1 MGSTGRMSMMGRMA
15 MLAGIAGA
23 LGVLGSPASAA
34 PDSPPVSI
42 IGGIQTTTAQYPS
55 VVGLVIGGS
64 NLCTGTLITPEW
76 VLTAAHCVDPAVLKL
91 GSQDEVTSSVEVHF
105 DTVDVINDPN
115 PTRMVRAIATFKDP
129 MFDQAHLGSHDIGM
143 IQLATPVVDIMP
155 SPINLS
161 ANMAPVGTTVTIVG
175 YGSTEQGAL
184 GTVGVEFELKNRTSV
199 SCESLGIGSDTN
211 LLCFSQT
218 DNKGTC
224 QGDSGGPSFASI
236 DGKSVLVAVT
246 SFGDQQCA
254 SYGANTRVDIEQQ
267 FMVQHVPELIGCL
280 TDSDCPMYRT
290 CFSHR
295 CIAEPFG
302 PNGIG
307 TVCSTAADC
316 DSSECAISSQDGRR
330 CSITCTVSDST
341 SCPGGFECLRATGD
355 LGACWPTSGGCCD
368 AGGAGGP
375 PTMFVGIGLVAL
387 GLRRKRR

>member
-1 MGSTGRMSMMGRMA
+1 MGMMGRRG
-15 MLAGIAGA
+15 MLPSLAWIVGA
-23 LGVLGSPASAA
+23 LGVLGSSAKAA

-42 IGGIQTTTAQYPS
+42 IGGIPTTAGEYPS
-55 VVGLVIGGS
+55 VVGLIIGN

-76 VLTAAHCVDPAVLKL
+76 VLTAAHCVDPAVLGL
-91 GSQDEVTSSVEVHF
+91 GSQDEVTRSIEVHF
-105 DTVDVINDPN
+105 HTVDVIHDGG
-115 PTRMVRAIATFKDP
+115 TMVRASATFMDP
-129 MFDQAHLGSHDIGM
+129 MFDQMHLGSHDIGM
-143 IQLATPVVDIMP
+143 IQLATPVTDVMP
-155 SPINLS
+155 SAINLS
-161 ANMAPVGTTVTIVG
+161 ANMAPVGTNVTIVG
-175 YGSTEQGAL
+175 YGSTEQGAQ
-184 GTVGVEFELKNRTSV
+184 GTVGVEFELKNRVSV
-199 SCESLGIGSDTN
+199 SCGSLGIGNDTN

-236 DGKSVLVAVT
+236 FGKSVLVGVT

-254 SYGANTRVDIEQQ
+254 SYGANTRVDIEQP

-280 TDSDCPMYRT
+280 ADADCPSHRT

-307 TVCSTAADC
+307 TVCNTAADC
-316 DSSECAISSQDGRR
+316 DSSECAISSQDGSR

-375 PTMFVGIGLVAL
+375 PTMVVGIGLVAL
-387 GLRRKRR
+387 GLRRKRRG